1 MSQATTGAVRNPY
14 KNADRSTSYSITGV
28 GVGTTNNN
36 IAGNLSGRTTPASIL
51 TAGGS
56 THASVS
62 GWSTPSTVPTNAKAR
77 KNAPKKGSSYVG
89 VRTCFHRP
97 Y

>member
-1 MSQATTGAVRNPY
+1 MSQATTGGVRNPY

-51 TAGGS
+51 TASGS
-56 THASVS
+56 STPASVS

-77 KNAPKKGSSYVG
+77 KNAPKKKDHP
-89 VRTCFHRP
+89 T
-97 Y
+97 